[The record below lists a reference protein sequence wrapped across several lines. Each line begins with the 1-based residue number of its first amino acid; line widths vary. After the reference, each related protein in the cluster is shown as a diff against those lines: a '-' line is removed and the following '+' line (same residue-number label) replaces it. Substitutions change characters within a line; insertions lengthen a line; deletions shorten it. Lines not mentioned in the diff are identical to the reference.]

1 MTKLHQ
7 KKSQNN
13 QQKSKLWKELSILT
27 TPAENVSKFAPSQ
40 HPLPGY
46 SFAHDDEGNM
56 LGLLAY
62 SVGVFF
68 EVGFAGFAQ
77 FVVPCFAEAGCQ
89 GTFEE
94 LVEAQAEFA
103 AERFGRT
110 AYLPAVVVYG
120 YEVGVFSQA
129 ERVEVA

>member
-46 SFAHDDEGNM
+46 SFAHDDEGTM

-68 EVGFAGFAQ
+68 EVGFAGFA
-77 FVVPCFAEAGCQ
+77 
-89 GTFEE
+89 
-94 LVEAQAEFA
+94 
-103 AERFGRT
+103 
-110 AYLPAVVVYG
+110 
-120 YEVGVFSQA
+120 
-129 ERVEVA
+129 